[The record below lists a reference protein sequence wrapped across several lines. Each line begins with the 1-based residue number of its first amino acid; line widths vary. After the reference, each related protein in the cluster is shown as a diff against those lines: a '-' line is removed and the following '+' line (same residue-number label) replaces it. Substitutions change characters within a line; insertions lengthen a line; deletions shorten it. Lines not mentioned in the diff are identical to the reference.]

1 MILATVLTL
10 CTLSCNDYVV
20 DTATTQRDAAVNLV
34 AHTQEMKRS
43 WGDDAALN
51 KLFTRYN
58 VSENAHT
65 VQIWEINT
73 KNIPEDQIP

>member
-10 CTLSCNDYVV
+10 CTLSCNDYIV
-20 DTATTQRDAAVNLV
+20 DTATNQRDAAINLV

-43 WGDDAALN
+43 WGDDKALD

-58 VSENAHT
+58 VSEKAAT
-65 VQIWEINT
+65 VQIWELNT
-73 KNIPEDQIP
+73 QNIPEDQIP